1 MNKIN
6 LCLIIGIVILCIVI
20 LYLYI
25 NQNTETFETDTY
37 ISSGHPDISLR
48 DIGQKIAERFST
60 SNNQINQ
67 NSQLEMDTNEYIKR
81 TDLERVAR
89 ASTREYCP
97 VNPNYNPDDYIKKT
111 EIDYT
116 SKCPVMPDLK
126 DYVLKSTIP
135 PIQKCPS
142 CICPKVKVSAGMCKK
157 CPEVKNNCPQPKPCN
172 AEQCKGVINC
182 PAYPAT
188 PTCPILDKSL
198 CPSPQPCPKPPVKV
212 CPSLVL
218 DKPSYKCP
226 SPKPCPVEGHNDLS
240 SIGHVGV
247 AGYAGQLITPLHCSA
262 LHGLG

>member
-135 PIQKCPS
+135 QY
-142 CICPKVKVSAGMCKK
+142 
-157 CPEVKNNCPQPKPCN
+157 KN
-172 AEQCKGVINC
+172 
-182 PAYPAT
+182 
-188 PTCPILDKSL
+188 
-198 CPSPQPCPKPPVKV
+198 
-212 CPSLVL
+212 VL
-218 DKPSYKCP
+218 R
-226 SPKPCPVEGHNDLS
+226 V
-240 SIGHVGV
+240 
-247 AGYAGQLITPLHCSA
+247 YALK
-262 LHGLG
+262 